1 MKKIIRFLLGVTACG
16 VLLYAGAHLAEYV
29 RESGESKALR
39 ENLIEEAVSP
49 CSDPTEKAPITVDFS
64 ALEKENADIIA
75 WLYCEDTPIHLP
87 IVQGRD
93 NSYYLQH
100 LFDGTRNSSGT
111 LFADDRNSG
120 DFSDSNTIIYGHS
133 MKNKEMFGS
142 LSAYREQ
149 AYFDEHRTMWL
160 LTPQGV
166 YRVELVAGYVTQT
179 TSDVYTFPQS
189 AEEVYALVLS
199 AAEQSTFDADIA
211 FTKTDRFLTLSTC
224 SYEYDNARYV
234 LIGRLTALS

>member
-1 MKKIIRFLLGVTACG
+1 MKRIIRFLLGVTACG
-16 VLLYAGAHLAEYV
+16 VLLYAAVHLADYV
-29 RESGESKALR
+29 GESGESGSLR
-39 ENLIEEAVSP
+39 ENLIREAVSP
-49 CSDPTEKAPITVDFS
+49 CSDGGGKAPITVDFS

-87 IVQGRD
+87 VVQGRD
-93 NSYYLQH
+93 NHAYLHQ

-111 LFADDRNSG
+111 LFADYRNSR

-142 LSAYREQ
+142 LSAYKEQ
-149 AYFDEHRTMWL
+149 SYFDEHQTMWF
-160 LTPQGV
+160 LTPQGE

-179 TSDVYTFPQS
+179 TADIYTVFQS
-189 AEEVYALVLS
+189 AEEVFALVLS
-199 AAEQSTFDADIA
+199 AMEQSTFAADIKLA
-211 FTKTDRFLTLSTC
+211 QTDRFLTLSTC

-234 LIGRLTALS
+234 LIGRLIALS